1 MSWNIAGAKAIIT
14 EGFTVM
20 SSCNY
25 SIIVLQETWLVDP
38 IEQGGYSRHHI
49 GAEKLNKSGRASGGL
64 ATYISTALQVTTEQ
78 LAFSSTDLQAIKI
91 NFSFNRHAPLIIFN
105 VYAHRRKHRKIL
117 LFKKLLQKVEEIRCA
132 NPTWDILVTGDFNS
146 NLIYTPEP
154 EEQLAAENAIW
165 SVLPQSPSIQTK
177 LDIRGKQLVEA
188 LEHLSM
194 RVLNSRVEGDV
205 PPSFTHHSAK
215 IATTIDYTAVSL
227 PLLAHVKKFKIIP
240 TLHSDHLLQHI
251 ELAWNVPCFLPA
263 INELGTVTSV
273 NLNRMFWTQSSLPQL
288 CKNIKTLLQSTA
300 RQDLSAGEVWAS
312 FLQLVPSLGSARR
325 QAPNHNRRPQTMPPN
340 ILELRKDLRR
350 KIRSTKDDLLH
361 NLYVPK

>member
-38 IEQGGYSRHHI
+38 IELGGYSLHHI
-49 GAEKLNKSGRASGGL
+49 GAEKSNKSGRASGGL

-78 LAFSSTDLQAIKI
+78 LAFSSIDLQAIKI

-105 VYAHRRKHRKIL
+105 VYAHLRKHRKVL
-117 LFKKLLQKVEEIRCA
+117 LFEKLPQKVEEIRCA
-132 NPTWDILVTGDFNS
+132 NPAWDILVTGDFNS

-154 EEQLAAENAIW
+154 DEQLAAENAIR
-165 SVLPQSPSIQTK
+165 SVLPQLPSIQMK

-194 RVLNSRVEGDV
+194 RVLNGRVKGDA

-215 IATTIDYTAVSL
+215 SATTIDYTAVSL
-227 PLLAHVKKFKIIP
+227 PLLAHVKKFKILP
-240 TLHSDHLLQHI
+240 TLHSDHWLQHI
-251 ELAWNVPCFLPA
+251 ELAWNAPCFLPA

-273 NLNRMFWTQSSLPQL
+273 NLNRFFWTEYSLPQL

-300 RQDLSAGEVWAS
+300 CQDLSAGEVWDS

-325 QAPNHNRRPQTMPPN
+325 QAPNHNRRPLTMPPN

-350 KIRSTKDDLLH
+350 KLRSK
-361 NLYVPK
+361 KR